1 MKHRGFILASLILLI
16 IPPPLCFARQHR
28 EYADK
33 ELGYAITLIG
43 GWEKISYRDAFG
55 RRRDDFVLGEAG
67 KVTLKVSREPLGAR
81 TLAEFV
87 RKEVDDLKLSQPDC
101 IWDSREPFKGGAI
114 AGFRV
119 ALFYIE
125 GGRRTVSTY
134 YYLERSGVVWVLRF
148 SGLAGSLDNMRE
160 TTDRMA
166 RSFHE
171 LAAFEPER

>member
-1 MKHRGFILASLILLI
+1 MKHRGFILASLIILLI
-16 IPPPLCFARQHR
+16 PAQLCFARQHR
-28 EYADK
+28 EFVDR
-33 ELGYAITLIG
+33 ELGYAITLTG
-43 GWEKISYRDAFG
+43 DWEAISYHDAFG
-55 RRRDDFVLGEAG
+55 RRREDFVLRDGS
-67 KVTLKVSREPLGAR
+67 KVTLKVSKEPLGAR

-87 RKEVDDLKLSQPDC
+87 RIEVDDLKLSQPDC
-101 IWDSREPFKGGAI
+101 IWESREPFKGGAM

-125 GGRRTVSTY
+125 GSRRTVSTC

-166 RSFHE
+166 RSFRE
-171 LAAFEPER
+171 LDAFEPEQ